1 MQSKCGRLGQGPAS
15 GLWWWLDGEYLRLAP
30 VRASSLYD
38 GLCYLGNKRE
48 QHTGEVPAPQKD
60 QRAPLCFR
68 QAVLWRK
75 PGRTADSHVP
85 FLFLVKQGR
94 ACYWPG
100 ANLR

>member
-1 MQSKCGRLGQGPAS
+1 MC
-15 GLWWWLDGEYLRLAP
+15 
-30 VRASSLYD
+30 RASVEGWAKARPVVSGGGSMGNIYSLYD

-75 PGRTADSHVP
+75 PGRMADSHVP